1 MPVTLTSTA
10 TSASFAR
17 KVARLLDVP
26 LTEVERRT
34 FPDGEHYLR
43 LPLDDRSGFISH
55 SVVLVGATENESSI
69 DELYR
74 LGCAAVKYGA
84 SRLILAIPYFG
95 YSTMERAAKAGEV
108 VTAKTVARQ
117 LSAIPRAA
125 GGNWVLLMDLHASG
139 IVYYFEGDAFTAEL
153 YAEPEIVK
161 SIERLGLSKLCLAS
175 ADMGRA
181 KWVETFAN
189 HFHAPVAL
197 IHKRRLSGSQTKVAA
212 VVGDVAGMDVVIFDD
227 MIRTG
232 GSLAQAAKTYA
243 DAGARSVYAVATHL
257 VLPPGAVEKLESSVL
272 SKVIGTDTHPN
283 HERVLGRERF
293 EVVSVAGV
301 FAEMLGRLL
310 R

>member
-10 TSASFAR
+10 TSAPFAD
-17 KVARLLDVP
+17 KVARLLGVP
-26 LTEVERRT
+26 LAEVERRT
-34 FPDGEHYLR
+34 FPDGETYLR
-43 LPLDDRSGFISH
+43 LPLTDRSGFIGH
-55 SVVLVGATENESSI
+55 HVALVGATESQASI
-69 DELYR
+69 EELYR

-117 LSAIPRAA
+117 LSAIPRAPL
-125 GGNWVLLMDLHASG
+125 GNWILLMDLHASG
-139 IVYYFEGDAFTAEL
+139 IVYYFEGDTFATEL
-153 YAEPEIVK
+153 YAEPVVVEA
-161 SIERLGLSKLCLAS
+161 IERLGLGKLCLAS

-189 HFHAPVAL
+189 RFHAPVAL
-197 IHKRRLSGSQTKVAA
+197 IHKKRLSGSQTKVAA

-232 GSLAQAAKTYA
+232 GSLVQAAQTYR
-243 DAGARSVYAVATHL
+243 DAGARSVHAVATHL
-257 VLPPGAVEKLESSVL
+257 VLPPGAIERLEASPL
-272 SKVIGTDTHPN
+272 AKVIGTDTHPN
-283 HERVLGRERF
+283 HRLLAMRERF

-301 FAEMLGRLL
+301 FAEMLARLVG
-310 R
+310 